1 MTQSVVKETILTET
15 MSCSRHTLDEK
26 NIKNGAKLSAG
37 VKRSLRVC
45 HEATA
50 GGNKPCMSM
59 RAHPAA
65 AAAAAAAQTF
75 WELSFTASF
84 DDAVQNK
91 RHFSSRR
98 CRVFQARKP
107 KFFFY
112 RDLLFVVAA
121 VHKKLVAKGSQ

>member
-1 MTQSVVKETILTET
+1 
-15 MSCSRHTLDEK
+15 
-26 NIKNGAKLSAG
+26 
-37 VKRSLRVC
+37 
-45 HEATA
+45 
-50 GGNKPCMSM
+50 M
-59 RAHPAA
+59 RARPAA

-107 KFFFY
+107 KLFFFFH

-121 VHKKLVAKGSQ
+121 VHKKTSC